1 MRKIFTSQR
10 VENAEGVAALLREA
24 GIEVRITNGRSYQS
38 RRRGQ
43 FSYLDKKDDSQLPT
57 VWVVRADDQ
66 PRAREILRDARLLD
80 TTRRDHP
87 VAEYAFRA
95 GTGQRWPQLG
105 LAHPHRAAAGDRRR
119 RAGGHA
125 APPRRTAGRTDA
137 RTGAAG
143 ATGPRPG
150 QRGRL
155 PGTHPTQPTG
165 PGPNASRTGNATEA
179 LTGRRAV
186 TSAGGLR
193 PVLQTTGSRP

>member
-87 VAEYAFRA
+87 VAEYAFRNAPAEGNGGRWVWRVRIALLAVIA
-95 GTGQRWPQLG
+95 GVVLVMVLR
-105 LAHPHRAAAGDRRR
+105 HRAAPVPPPATP
-119 RAGGHA
+119 AQQVQPQ
-125 APPRRTAGRTDA
+125 APQNEDEVRVRI
-137 RTGAAG
+137 
-143 ATGPRPG
+143 
-150 QRGRL
+150 
-155 PGTHPTQPTG
+155 QP
-165 PGPNASRTGNATEA
+165 
-179 LTGRRAV
+179 V
-186 TSAGGLR
+186 
-193 PVLQTTGSRP
+193 QQK